1 MDSLKIHQVDASN
14 WREIIVLQVAE
25 GQRKFIEKN
34 EISILESIYD
44 RKHKWQCYG
53 LFQGTT
59 AVGFVMIG
67 AENNEERYIW
77 LDRFMID
84 CRYQG
89 MGLGAA
95 FLEKM
100 KEFIASNF
108 EIDEIV
114 LSVTKDNPKAK
125 VFYERHGFVNTGL
138 VDPEFDEEIFAYK
151 LDGSSG

>member
-14 WREIIVLQVAE
+14 WREIIALQVTE
-25 GQRKFIEKN
+25 SQRKFIEKN
-34 EISILESIYD
+34 EISLLESLYD
-44 RKHKWQCYG
+44 TRHNWQCYG

-67 AENNEERYIW
+67 AENKGERYIW

-84 CRYQG
+84 CRYQR

-95 FLEKM
+95 FLVKV
-100 KEFIASNF
+100 KEFTASNF

-114 LSVTKDNPKAK
+114 LSVTKDNPGAKA
-125 VFYERHGFVNTGL
+125 FNERHGFVNTGL
-138 VDPEFDEEIFAYK
+138 VDQEFDEEIFAYK
-151 LDGSSG
+151 LDGYRG